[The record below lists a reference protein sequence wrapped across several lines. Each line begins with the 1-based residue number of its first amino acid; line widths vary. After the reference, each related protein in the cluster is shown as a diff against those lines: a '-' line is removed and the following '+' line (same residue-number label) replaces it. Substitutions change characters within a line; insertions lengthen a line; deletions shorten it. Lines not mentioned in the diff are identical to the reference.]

1 MTAGASP
8 LFEVITMKKLLALTL
23 AVLSVSSLGCAGMRA
38 SAARSKF
45 IQNAVMG
52 HTYQRPCNDIWGAA
66 RTMLFARDFQVKS
79 ADAAA
84 GLTLETEWKFSSNGN
99 NTSSSRYLFQG
110 AAPSAGTCQV
120 SATQALKSQQG
131 STSMHRDW
139 QMEWD
144 LLKQVD
150 IESAQRIEAD
160 ATAAGEVARN
170 AKG

>member
-1 MTAGASP
+1 
-8 LFEVITMKKLLALTL
+8 MKKLLSITL
-23 AVLSVSSLGCAGMRA
+23 AVLALSSTGCAGMRA
-38 SAARSKF
+38 AAARNKF
-45 IQNAVMG
+45 IENAVMG

-84 GLTLETEWKFSSNGN
+84 GLTLETEWKISQNGN
-99 NTSSSRYLFQG
+99 SMSSARYLFQG
-110 AAPSAGTCQV
+110 SAPSPTSCQV
-120 SATQALKSQQG
+120 SATRAFKNQQG
-131 STSMHRDW
+131 STSMNRDW

-150 IESAQRIEAD
+150 IESAQRIEVD

-170 AKG
+170 QKS

>member
-1 MTAGASP
+1 
-8 LFEVITMKKLLALTL
+8 MKKLLALSL
-23 AVLSVSSLGCAGMRA
+23 AVVALSTTGCAGMRA
-38 SAARSKF
+38 AAARNKF

-84 GLTLETEWKFSSNGN
+84 GLTLETEWKIVQTGKSM
-99 NTSSSRYLFQG
+99 SSSRYLFQG
-110 AAPSAGTCQV
+110 SAPSAGSCQV
-120 SATQALKSQQG
+120 SATRAAKSQTG
-131 STSMHRDW
+131 STSMNRDW

-150 IESAQRIEAD
+150 IEAAQRIEAD

-170 AKG
+170 QQS

>member
-1 MTAGASP
+1 
-8 LFEVITMKKLLALTL
+8 MKKFLSLTI
-23 AVLSVSSLGCAGMRA
+23 AVIAVSTTGCAGMRA
-38 SAARSKF
+38 SAARAKF

-84 GLTLETEWKFSSNGN
+84 GLTLETEWKTTSNGN
-99 NTSSSRYLFQG
+99 STHSSRYLFQG
-110 AAPSAGTCQV
+110 SAPSAGSCQV
-120 SATQALKSQQG
+120 SATQASKGQQG
-131 STSMHRDW
+131 NTSMNRDW

-150 IESAQRIEAD
+150 IESAQRIETD

-170 AKG
+170 SKS

>member
-1 MTAGASP
+1 
-8 LFEVITMKKLLALTL
+8 MKKLFTVAL
-23 AVLSVSSLGCAGMRA
+23 AVVALSSTGCAGMRA
-38 SAARSKF
+38 AQARSKF
-45 IQNAVMG
+45 IQTAVMA

-84 GLTLETEWKFSSNGN
+84 GLTLETEWKITTNGSSMA
-99 NTSSSRYLFQG
+99 SSRYLFQG
-110 AAPSAGTCQV
+110 NAPAAGQCQV
-120 SATQALKSQQG
+120 SATMAHKNQQG
-131 STSMHRDW
+131 STSMNRDW

-150 IESAQRIEAD
+150 IEAAQRIEAD

-170 AKG
+170 QKS

>member
-1 MTAGASP
+1 
-8 LFEVITMKKLLALTL
+8 MKKLLSVAL
-23 AVLSVSSLGCAGMRA
+23 AVLALSSTGCAGMRA
-38 SAARSKF
+38 AAARNKF
-45 IQNAVMG
+45 IENAVMG

-84 GLTLETEWKFSSNGN
+84 GLTLETEWKIAQNGN
-99 NTSSSRYLFQG
+99 SMSSARYLFQG
-110 AAPSAGTCQV
+110 SAPSPTSCQV
-120 SATQALKSQQG
+120 SATRAAKSQQG
-131 STSMHRDW
+131 STSMNRDW

-150 IESAQRIEAD
+150 IEAAQRIETD

-170 AKG
+170 QQS